1 MNTPSGQPSFACSAT
16 GSIVDKLLV
25 LKAFV
30 AVAQSGGFSKAAR
43 KLGVATSSLTR
54 QMDAL
59 EASLGSALLTRTT
72 RQVSLTDTG
81 VSYLEQVTRILAEL
95 ETADD
100 SIADLDSE
108 PVGPLRVSLPVTY
121 GRLCLGP
128 HIAAFLQRYPKVSL
142 HLQLSDANVDL
153 HAERIDVIVRIGSP
167 ARQPNLN
174 VRRLAE
180 HQRFVVASHDYLARA
195 GTPARPQDLRKHEC
209 LQFAYDNGPQPW
221 AFEKAGAIEH
231 VEVRGRLEV
240 NNADMVREAMLSG
253 MGVALLAQWLV
264 QDDVTAGR
272 VQRLF
277 EDYSVNPFDKSV
289 CIYAAYLPNRRHSR
303 KVQAFLG
310 FVAERLAAK

>member
-1 MNTPSGQPSFACSAT
+1 M
-16 GSIVDKLLV
+16 DKLLA

-81 VSYLEQVTRILAEL
+81 VSYLDQVSRILAEL

-100 SIADLDSE
+100 SIADLDNE
-108 PVGPLRVSLPVTY
+108 PVGPLRISLPVTY

-142 HLQLSDANVDL
+142 HMQLTDANVDL
-153 HAERIDVIVRIGSP
+153 HAERIDVIVRIGAP
-167 ARQPNLN
+167 ALQPNLI
-174 VRRLAE
+174 VRPLAE
-180 HQRFVVASHDYLARA
+180 HKRFVVASHEYLARA
-195 GTPARPQDLRKHEC
+195 GTPVRPQDLLGHEC
-209 LQFAYDNGPQPW
+209 MQFVYDNGPQRW
-221 AFEKAGAIEH
+221 AFVKDGVVEH
-231 VEVRGRLEV
+231 VDVRGRLEV
-240 NNADMVREAMLSG
+240 NNSDMVREALLAG
-253 MGVALLAQWLV
+253 LGVALLAQWLV
-264 QDDVTAGR
+264 QEDVTAGR
-272 VQRLF
+272 VRRLF

-289 CIYAAYLPNRRHSR
+289 CVYAAYLPNRRHSR

-310 FVAERLAAK
+310 FLAERVRGR